1 MSFFTTRPLPQPLLQ
16 PVEAC
21 QTGSEDLRD
30 IFESHL
36 VEAGRM
42 LVLMDTIMS
51 GPWMILDAGMIYTI
65 YTHMY
70 ILYVGIYIYTY
81 GHPRQNPPPHAVC
94 TGIYTFYRYY
104 RRYSGIISNR
114 RCILGVRQKILQSAK
129 VAQKTKNPTI
139 TPSTLG

>member
-1 MSFFTTRPLPQPLLQ
+1 
-16 PVEAC
+16 VEAC
-21 QTGSEDLRD
+21 QTGSDDLRD